1 MKMLFEASSSS
12 DDPFKSKMT
21 DFDKDLAEQRKEKVT
36 GYFIRFN
43 VTTGEYEKKTR
54 PSSI

>member
-1 MKMLFEASSSS
+1 MLFETSASS
-12 DDPFKSKMT
+12 DDPFKTKMT
-21 DFDKDLAEQRKEKVT
+21 DFDKDLAEQSKEKVS

-43 VTTGEYEKKTR
+43 VTTGEYEKKTQ